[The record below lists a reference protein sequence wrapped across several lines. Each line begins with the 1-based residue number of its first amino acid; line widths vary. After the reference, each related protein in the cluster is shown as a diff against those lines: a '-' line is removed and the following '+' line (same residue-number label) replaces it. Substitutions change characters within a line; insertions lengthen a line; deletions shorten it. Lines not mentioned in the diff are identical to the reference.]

1 MRVGREHFCLN
12 VPNLTPHE
20 KSFIFKVGTTT
31 YEFTLFIIYIVY
43 VYSRVMSAL
52 AQISKYIDRFNT
64 FVGYLCAFFVF
75 SMVIVV
81 FTVVVLRYG
90 FNIGFIW
97 MQEVYVWLH
106 SFTFMLGAGF
116 TYLVNEHVRI
126 DVFYREASKKYKAIV
141 DLLGNIFLL
150 LPFLYIIWSYSYPF
164 VYRSFLMGEVSRE
177 AGGMPA
183 LYILKSAILWFCL
196 VLFIQLISN
205 IIKSLQTLTS
215 FDDSRKKS

>member
-1 MRVGREHFCLN
+1 
-12 VPNLTPHE
+12 
-20 KSFIFKVGTTT
+20 
-31 YEFTLFIIYIVY
+31 
-43 VYSRVMSAL
+43 MSAL
-52 AQISKYIDRFNT
+52 AQLSKFIDRFNT
-64 FVGYLCAFFVF
+64 FIGFLCAFFVF

-106 SFTFMLGAGF
+106 SFVFMLGAGF
-116 TYLVNEHVRI
+116 TYLANEHVRI
-126 DVFYREASKKYKAIV
+126 DVFYREASKKYKATV
-141 DLLGNIFLL
+141 DLFGNIFLL
-150 LPFLYIIWSYSYPF
+150 LPFLYINWNYSYPF

-196 VLFIQLISN
+196 VLFLQLVSN
-205 IIKSLQTLTS
+205 VIKSILTLS
-215 FDDSRKKS
+215 NYHLSDNKS

>member
-1 MRVGREHFCLN
+1 
-12 VPNLTPHE
+12 
-20 KSFIFKVGTTT
+20 
-31 YEFTLFIIYIVY
+31 
-43 VYSRVMSAL
+43 MSAL
-52 AQISKYIDRFNT
+52 AQLSKFIDRFNT
-64 FVGYLCAFFVF
+64 IIGYLCAFFVF

-106 SFTFMLGAGF
+106 SFVFMLGAGF
-116 TYLVNEHVRI
+116 TYLANEHVRI

-150 LPFLYIIWSYSYPF
+150 LPFLYIIWKYSYPF
-164 VYRSFLMGEVSRE
+164 VYRSFLMNEVSRE

-183 LYILKSAILWFCL
+183 LYILKSAILWFCI
-196 VLFIQLISN
+196 VLFLQLISN
-205 IIKSLQTLTS
+205 VIKSILTLTNHQES
-215 FDDSRKKS
+215 GEKK

>member
-1 MRVGREHFCLN
+1 
-12 VPNLTPHE
+12 
-20 KSFIFKVGTTT
+20 
-31 YEFTLFIIYIVY
+31 
-43 VYSRVMSAL
+43 MSAL
-52 AQISKYIDRFNT
+52 AQLSKFIDRFNT
-64 FVGYLCAFFVF
+64 IIGYLCAFFVF

-106 SFTFMLGAGF
+106 SFVFMLGAGF
-116 TYLVNEHVRI
+116 TYLANEHVRI
-126 DVFYREASKKYKAIV
+126 DVFYREASKKYKATV
-141 DLLGNIFLL
+141 DLFGNIFLL
-150 LPFLYIIWSYSYPF
+150 LPFLYIIWNYSYPF

-196 VLFIQLISN
+196 VLFLQLVSN
-205 IIKSLQTLTS
+205 VIKSVLTLS
-215 FDDSRKKS
+215 NYHLSDNKS

>member
-1 MRVGREHFCLN
+1 
-12 VPNLTPHE
+12 
-20 KSFIFKVGTTT
+20 
-31 YEFTLFIIYIVY
+31 
-43 VYSRVMSAL
+43 MSAL
-52 AQISKYIDRFNT
+52 AQLSKIIDRLNT
-64 FVGYLCAFFVF
+64 YVGYLCAFFVF
-75 SMVIVV
+75 SMVLVV

-106 SFTFMLGAGF
+106 SFVFMLGAGF
-116 TYLVNEHVRI
+116 TYLANEHVRI

-141 DLLGNIFLL
+141 DLFGNIFLL
-150 LPFLYIIWSYSYPF
+150 LPFLYIIWNYSYPF

-196 VLFIQLISN
+196 VLFLQLVSN
-205 IIKSLQTLTS
+205 VIKSILTLS
-215 FDDSRKKS
+215 NYHLSDNKS

>member
-1 MRVGREHFCLN
+1 
-12 VPNLTPHE
+12 
-20 KSFIFKVGTTT
+20 
-31 YEFTLFIIYIVY
+31 
-43 VYSRVMSAL
+43 MSAL
-52 AQISKYIDRFNT
+52 AQLSKFIDRFNT
-64 FVGYLCAFFVF
+64 FIGYLCAFFVF

-106 SFTFMLGAGF
+106 SFVFMLGAGF
-116 TYLVNEHVRI
+116 TYLANEHVRI
-126 DVFYREASKKYKAIV
+126 DVFYREASKKYKATV
-141 DLLGNIFLL
+141 DLFGNIFLL
-150 LPFLYIIWSYSYPF
+150 LPFLYIIWNYSYPF

-196 VLFIQLISN
+196 ALFLQLVSN
-205 IIKSLQTLTS
+205 VIKSILTLS
-215 FDDSRKKS
+215 NYHLSDNKS

>member
-1 MRVGREHFCLN
+1 
-12 VPNLTPHE
+12 
-20 KSFIFKVGTTT
+20 
-31 YEFTLFIIYIVY
+31 
-43 VYSRVMSAL
+43 MSAL
-52 AQISKYIDRFNT
+52 AQLSKFIDRFNT
-64 FVGYLCAFFVF
+64 IIGYLCAFFVF

-106 SFTFMLGAGF
+106 SFVFMLGAGF
-116 TYLVNEHVRI
+116 TYLANEHVRI
-126 DVFYREASKKYKAIV
+126 DVFYREASKKYKATV
-141 DLLGNIFLL
+141 DLFGNFFLL
-150 LPFLYIIWSYSYPF
+150 LPFLYIIWNYSYPF

-196 VLFIQLISN
+196 VLFLQLVSN
-205 IIKSLQTLTS
+205 IIKSILTLS
-215 FDDSRKKS
+215 NYHLSDNKS

>member
-1 MRVGREHFCLN
+1 
-12 VPNLTPHE
+12 
-20 KSFIFKVGTTT
+20 
-31 YEFTLFIIYIVY
+31 
-43 VYSRVMSAL
+43 MSAL
-52 AQISKYIDRFNT
+52 AQLSKCIDRFNT
-64 FVGYLCAFFVF
+64 IIGYLCAFFVF

-106 SFTFMLGAGF
+106 SFVFMLGAGF
-116 TYLVNEHVRI
+116 TYLANEHVRI
-126 DVFYREASKKYKAIV
+126 DVFYREASKKYKATV
-141 DLLGNIFLL
+141 DLFGNIFLL
-150 LPFLYIIWSYSYPF
+150 LPFLYIIWNYSYPF

-196 VLFIQLISN
+196 VLFLQLVSN
-205 IIKSLQTLTS
+205 VIKSILTLS
-215 FDDSRKKS
+215 NYHLSDNKS

>member
-1 MRVGREHFCLN
+1 
-12 VPNLTPHE
+12 
-20 KSFIFKVGTTT
+20 
-31 YEFTLFIIYIVY
+31 
-43 VYSRVMSAL
+43 MSAL
-52 AQISKYIDRFNT
+52 AQLSKFIDRFNT
-64 FVGYLCAFFVF
+64 IIGYLSAFFVF

-106 SFTFMLGAGF
+106 SFVFMLGAGF
-116 TYLVNEHVRI
+116 TYLANEHVRI

-150 LPFLYIIWSYSYPF
+150 LPFLYIIWKYSYPF
-164 VYRSFLMGEVSRE
+164 VYRSFLMNEVSRE

-183 LYILKSAILWFCL
+183 LYILKSAILWFCI
-196 VLFIQLISN
+196 VLFLQLISN
-205 IIKSLQTLTS
+205 VIKSILTLTNHQGS
-215 FDDSRKKS
+215 GEKK

>member
-1 MRVGREHFCLN
+1 
-12 VPNLTPHE
+12 
-20 KSFIFKVGTTT
+20 
-31 YEFTLFIIYIVY
+31 
-43 VYSRVMSAL
+43 MSTL
-52 AQISKYIDRFNT
+52 AQLSKFIDRFNT
-64 FVGYLCAFFVF
+64 FIGYLCAFFVF

-106 SFTFMLGAGF
+106 SFVFMLGAGF
-116 TYLVNEHVRI
+116 TYLANEHVRI
-126 DVFYREASKKYKAIV
+126 DVFYREASKKYKATV
-141 DLLGNIFLL
+141 DLFGNIFLL
-150 LPFLYIIWSYSYPF
+150 LPFLYIIWNYSYPF

-196 VLFIQLISN
+196 VLFLQLVSN
-205 IIKSLQTLTS
+205 VIKSILTLS
-215 FDDSRKKS
+215 NYHLSDNKS

>member
-1 MRVGREHFCLN
+1 
-12 VPNLTPHE
+12 
-20 KSFIFKVGTTT
+20 
-31 YEFTLFIIYIVY
+31 
-43 VYSRVMSAL
+43 MSAL
-52 AQISKYIDRFNT
+52 AQLSKFIDRFNT
-64 FVGYLCAFFVF
+64 IIGYLCAFFVF

-106 SFTFMLGAGF
+106 SFVFMLGAGF
-116 TYLVNEHVRI
+116 TYLANEHVRI
-126 DVFYREASKKYKAIV
+126 DVFYREASKKYKATV
-141 DLLGNIFLL
+141 DLFGNIFLL
-150 LPFLYIIWSYSYPF
+150 LPFLYIIWNYSYPF

-196 VLFIQLISN
+196 VLFLQLVSN
-205 IIKSLQTLTS
+205 VIKSILTLTNHQGS
-215 FDDSRKKS
+215 GEKK